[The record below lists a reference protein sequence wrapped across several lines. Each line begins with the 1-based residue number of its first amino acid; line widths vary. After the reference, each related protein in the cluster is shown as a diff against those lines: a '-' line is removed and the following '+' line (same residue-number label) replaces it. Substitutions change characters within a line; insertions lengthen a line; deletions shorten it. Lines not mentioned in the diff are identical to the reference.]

1 MLSQNCKPTTAAYT
15 CSKAKPQHLRD
26 DHIILLAID
35 AVLAAHAAI
44 KRWLER
50 RRTRRALAA
59 LDDRQLRDIGVTR
72 TEVKCVNRRWWPG
85 RDKSRRAL
93 AELDDS
99 QLSNLSE
106 IGLQVRR
113 DARRA
118 SNRA

>member
-1 MLSQNCKPTTAAYT
+1 MLSQNSKTTTAACT
-15 CSKAKPQHLRD
+15 CGRAKPQLLRD
-26 DHIILLAID
+26 DHVIILAID
-35 AVLAAHAAI
+35 ALLAAHAAG
-44 KRWLER
+44 KRWLQR
-50 RRTRRALAA
+50 RRTRRALAE

-72 TEVKCVNRRWWPG
+72 TEALCESSRWWPG

-106 IGLQVRR
+106 IGRQVRR
-113 DARRA
+113 EVRQA